1 LVALAPN
8 QIPEILAIFPDKRYL
23 SRIALRHPLQ
33 LYFPRGPTNSSP
45 SLAIVS
51 LSQGPLRARR
61 SVWGHQV
68 VIGDNHAVNKN
79 RYMSQPANQKE
90 VQIQAA
96 KRRTF
101 AIISH
106 PDAGKTTLTEKLLL
120 YSGMI
125 HTAGMVRA
133 RKGGKATSSDWMALE
148 QERGISISASAMQFA
163 YKDAIINV
171 LDTPGHQDFSE
182 DTYRTLT
189 AADSAVMVLDASKGV
204 EAQTRKLFAVC
215 KMQHTPILTFINKM
229 DLPSKDPLELLQ
241 EVEDVLGIL
250 ASPINWPIGSGSSFK
265 GVVHVATR
273 EVTLFTRSEFGGSAK
288 AIFDT
293 MNLDQAVATGRIS
306 DEQFQQ
312 LSDELELLATAGNQF
327 SEDKFLRGEI
337 TPVFFGSA
345 LTNFGIEPFFDA
357 FTSLAP
363 PPHPYQADAPNGD
376 TLEINPGSE
385 PFSAYVFKIQAN
397 MNPRHRDSM
406 AYMRVC
412 SGRFERDMVV
422 KHHRSGKELRLS
434 RSYSMVAQDRNTV
447 DEAYPGD
454 IIGVINPGAFAIG
467 DTVSLRGG
475 FNYKP
480 MPQFPPEIVA
490 QIRPTDVMRHKA
502 FDKGILQL
510 AYEGAVQILRSY
522 KNPKDPPL
530 VAAVGRL
537 QFEVLQYR
545 LQDEYGVKTAIDFL
559 PYRHSVYV
567 LGDIATLTLP
577 MGSFIAVDARD
588 RHVILLS
595 AEWEKKYVREKNPN
609 HEFKDFVQ

>member
-1 LVALAPN
+1 MTDTAA
-8 QIPEILAIFPDKRYL
+8 
-23 SRIALRHPLQ
+23 
-33 LYFPRGPTNSSP
+33 
-45 SLAIVS
+45 
-51 LSQGPLRARR
+51 
-61 SVWGHQV
+61 
-68 VIGDNHAVNKN
+68 
-79 RYMSQPANQKE
+79 QKE
-90 VQIQAA
+90 VQAQTA

-148 QERGISISASAMQFA
+148 QERGISISASAMQFP

-215 KMQHTPILTFINKM
+215 KMQKTPILTFINKM

-265 GVVHVATR
+265 GVVYVKTR
-273 EVTLFTRSEFGGSAK
+273 KVILFTRSEYGGAAK
-288 AIFDT
+288 AELQEMT
-293 MNLDQAVATGRIS
+293 LDKAVQSGAIS
-306 DEQFQQ
+306 DDQYQQ
-312 LSDELELLATAGNQF
+312 LQDELELLATAGNQF
-327 SEDKFLRGEI
+327 STESFLNGEV

-357 FTSLAP
+357 FTELAP
-363 PPHPYQADAPNGD
+363 APHSYLARD
-376 TLEINPGSE
+376 TKGEDVEIDPVEE

-406 AYMRVC
+406 AYLRVC

-422 KHHRSGKELRLS
+422 KHHREGKELRLS

-447 DEAYPGD
+447 DQAFPGD

-502 FDKGILQL
+502 FEKGINQL
-510 AYEGAVQILRSY
+510 AYEGAVQILRSF

-559 PYRHSVYV
+559 PYKHSVYV
-567 LGDIATLTLP
+567 MGDISKLMLP
-577 MGSFIAVDARD
+577 MGSFIAMDSRD

-595 AEWEKKYVREKNPN
+595 AEWEKKYVREKNTG
-609 HEFKDFVQ
+609 HEFRDFVQ